1 MPSHPIGERHFVL
14 RIRRPHGRW
23 PVLVAAIVIVL
34 AGGGTAWAMTRGSSA
49 SASTSSLVAAKVA
62 NVTET
67 VSASGTIA
75 AASEA
80 DLGFAVSGRVTK
92 VLVKTGDTV
101 TKGQALAR
109 VGKASLTASYDAAK
123 ANLEAA
129 EDTADS
135 DSGDSSAQQASDA
148 AQVTAAKSSYTAA
161 KESVDDATLR
171 STIAGTV
178 TSVGLTKGE
187 SVSGSNGSSSATST
201 STTGTG
207 TTTSRGGSATTP
219 TTSTSSSS
227 TSSSSTTSD
236 IVVQSK
242 GTIVNASVD
251 DTEVSQVKKGQ
262 SVAITP
268 EGATTP
274 VTGIVKS
281 VSSVASSSSGVV
293 SFPVVV
299 TVSGQPS
306 GVYAGASATLVITT
320 KKVSNV
326 LEIPTLAITYSG
338 STATVKVQQGGSTV
352 TRTVTIGANY
362 GLESQVLSGVKA
374 GDKVLVT
381 IPTFGGRTGGRTG
394 GEGFGGGGGFGGG
407 TGETGRG
414 GTGGTG
420 GTGGFGGGGF
430 GSGGFGGGGG

>member
-1 MPSHPIGERHFVL
+1 VL
-14 RIRRPHGRW
+14 RIRRPHSRW
-23 PVLVAAIVIVL
+23 PVLVGAIVIVL

-49 SASTSSLVAAKVA
+49 SASTSQLVAAKVA
-62 NVTET
+62 NVSET

-109 VGKASLTASYDAAK
+109 VGKTSLTASYDAAK

-129 EDTADS
+129 EDAADS
-135 DSGDSSAQQASDA
+135 DSGDSSAQQASDT
-148 AQVTAAKSSYTAA
+148 AQVTAAKTSYTAA

-178 TSVGLTKGE
+178 TSVGLTEGE
-187 SVSGSNGSSSATST
+187 SVSGSNGSSTATPT

-207 TTTSRGGSATTP
+207 TSTGRGGST
-219 TTSTSSSS
+219 TTSTSSSTTSSSS
-227 TSSSSTTSD
+227 TSSD

-242 GTIVNASVD
+242 STIVNASVD

-274 VTGIVKS
+274 VSGVVKS

-299 TVSGQPS
+299 TVSGHPS

-320 KKVSNV
+320 KQVSNV

-338 STATVKVQQGGSTV
+338 STATVKVQQSGSTV
-352 TRTVTIGANY
+352 TRTVTIGATY

-374 GDKVLVT
+374 GEKVLVT
-381 IPTFGGRTGGRTG
+381 IPTFGGRPGGRTG
-394 GEGFGGGGGFGGG
+394 GEGFGGGGFTRG
-407 TGETGRG
+407 GET

-420 GTGGFGGGGF
+420 GTGGFGSGGF